1 MFAEIQFTKVN
12 VEAVLADYV
21 IRGVLHSRGE
31 VLNFLNDRRYS
42 TFSLYDCELHP
53 LSAER
58 KIGIFNQD
66 LVTIDKKKVI
76 VLSVLDK
83 HVRDAIQLTASKRIV
98 IFYCGN
104 IAIHGLLHVSA
115 DAPDED
121 ILDEKRDFFG
131 ITDGSVYSLVP
142 VGTEPCSDAPLMLL
156 NRHNVGA
163 YSVQSQQSQLNGV
176 Q

>member
-31 VLNFLNDRRYS
+31 VLNFLNDRRYP

-53 LSAER
+53 VSTGR
-58 KIGIFNQD
+58 KIETVSQN
-66 LVTIDKKKVI
+66 LVTIEKKQVI

-83 HVRDAIQLTASKRIV
+83 HIRDGMQLTVSERVV

-104 IAIHGLLHVSA
+104 FAIHGLLHVPA

-131 ITDGSVYSLVP
+131 MTGGSVYSLVP
-142 VGTEPCSDAPLMLL
+142 VGTEPYSNAPLMLL
-156 NRHNVGA
+156 NQHKVGA
-163 YSVQSQQSQLNGV
+163 YSVQSQ
-176 Q
+176 